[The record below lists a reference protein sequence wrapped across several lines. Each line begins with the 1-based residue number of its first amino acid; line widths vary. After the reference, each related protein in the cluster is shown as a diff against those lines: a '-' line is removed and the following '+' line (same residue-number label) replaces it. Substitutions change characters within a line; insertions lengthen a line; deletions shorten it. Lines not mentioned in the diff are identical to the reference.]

1 MQAERILAMAMK
13 VLLLDRDE
21 AYASRIAQYISKK
34 TDMQISVCND
44 LEIARELASKEHF
57 QVILFDAE
65 FEDADPEEFRKRN
78 TAFAFISNI
87 NETVKDTETLHKFIS
102 VPELYGEIMRV
113 YAEHTQHAVKTE
125 DGGESG
131 VRTKVLSFFPVNGGA
146 GSSTMAMA
154 AAISLAKDHK
164 VLYLTLEQ
172 RHAEM
177 LVFSSPEKLCL
188 ADIVAMLRTNYA
200 VKEAKQLFQLV
211 IRTDTAHGGGN
222 LDFIPGF
229 LTITDCLSLTPTVL
243 ETIIDI
249 LRKQFSYHYIV
260 IDADFILGD
269 LLKKLIGC
277 SDKLVFVSSAAD
289 TANAKIDGIHRYLE
303 IVERDIDIMPKK
315 YLIFNQFYKL
325 NSEESIVRDMQVIG
339 RFGRYRA
346 SDRMLLTTN
355 GIIEQIL
362 DNEDPFRELK

>member
-1 MQAERILAMAMK
+1 MQAKRILAMAMK

-21 AYASRIAQYISKK
+21 AYASRIAQFISKK

-44 LEIARELASKEHF
+44 LEIARKMAEQEHF

-65 FEDADPEEFRKRN
+65 FEDADPEEFRRRN

-102 VPELYGEIMRV
+102 VPELYGEIMRI
-113 YAEHTQHAVKTE
+113 YSEHTQHAVRTE

-188 ADIVAMLRTNYA
+188 TDIVAMLRTNYP

-211 IRTDTAHGGGN
+211 IRNDTAHGGN

-229 LTITDCLSLTPTVL
+229 LTITDCLSLTPAIL
-243 ETIIDI
+243 ETLIDI

-260 IDADFILGD
+260 IDADFIVDARLKDGSRVNVVLYPIALGGD
-269 LLKKLIGC
+269 TVTIRKFSKKPMSVEKLIEYKSITQDIADNLRNIFLRSIC
-277 SDKLVFVSSAAD
+277 VPASRCRRRSA
-289 TANAKIDGIHRYLE
+289 
-303 IVERDIDIMPKK
+303 
-315 YLIFNQFYKL
+315 
-325 NSEESIVRDMQVIG
+325 S
-339 RFGRYRA
+339 
-346 SDRMLLTTN
+346 
-355 GIIEQIL
+355 
-362 DNEDPFRELK
+362 